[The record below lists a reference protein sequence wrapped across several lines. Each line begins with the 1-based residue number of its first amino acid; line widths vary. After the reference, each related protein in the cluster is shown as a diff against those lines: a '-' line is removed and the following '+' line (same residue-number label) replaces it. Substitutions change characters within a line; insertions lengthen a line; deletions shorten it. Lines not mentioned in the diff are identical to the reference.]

1 LIVEDIDVGR
11 LSVDQE
17 PLFIRFESEP
27 FVLLTARRYL
37 PVARVLVLKTKQR
50 FYLILAASSLCQ
62 KLEPIRK
69 ENNGKISGI
78 EIWIYKDGVEKTSKY
93 VIEQ

>member
-1 LIVEDIDVGR
+1 MGR

-27 FVLLTARRYL
+27 FVLLAARRYL
-37 PVARVLVLKTKQR
+37 PAARVLVLKTKQR
-50 FYLILAASSLCQ
+50 FYLFLSAASLCEQ
-62 KLEPIRK
+62 LEPIRQ
-69 ENNGKISGI
+69 ENNGKLSGI
-78 EIWIYKDGVEKTSKY
+78 EIWIYKDGADKTAKF